1 VTIRP
6 LTICPTF
13 GPRAL
18 ATVGAAFD
26 QAWQEVESYF
36 TGTLSRQ
43 AARLILANAILGA
56 ATDDSRDT
64 RPLKW
69 AGIRELAC
77 RGYLPNTETP
87 RQRALAAIVESQ
99 KLISVSRVELKYL
112 QASARS
118 VRKSVDA
125 TSALLETA
133 RTASPDGRAGLA
145 SSSP

>member
-69 AGIRELAC
+69 AGIRDCLQ
-77 RGYLPNTETP
+77 RLPAEHRN
-87 RQRALAAIVESQ
+87 AAAE
-99 KLISVSRVELKYL
+99 SVSGDR
-112 QASARS
+112 
-118 VRKSVDA
+118 
-125 TSALLETA
+125 
-133 RTASPDGRAGLA
+133 
-145 SSSP
+145 